1 MMYGCLPSE
10 EQDLNEQEELES
22 VKVKPKKG
30 KKLAVK
36 VGAFVL
42 AGSIVG
48 SIVAWDYF
56 NSNVN
61 VDVPLEDIVAEQSEE
76 SVLDEKIAENDSFS
90 FDKINE
96 LEHYVLISN
105 RLAEMD
111 LNSVCE
117 GMKALTDE
125 EKQEVEAYTILDIEK
140 MLNDI
145 DELNVAEF
153 NDELAKDA
161 ILRKL
166 NYAQGIVNS
175 RLQKEGNKVLEKFGK
190 LFIKVCATDACDLGV
205 EQVDSFVFADD
216 AFKNEENTD
225 IGLTYADQVTGKTY
239 DFTIARSC
247 NALRD
252 VVANITALNNFQ
264 NEDGVYNKDY
274 NDLVL
279 ETINLFKLMLG
290 NDYKADNRK
299 IKAEFNNREVANNLY
314 QLVLKPED

>member
-1 MMYGCLPSE
+1 MK
-10 EQDLNEQEELES
+10 EL
-22 VKVKPKKG
+22 
-30 KKLAVK
+30 KKLSLKEEIDKQAEKTEKEVRENKEIEDMKVSEDMETSLFSRIQEYEYDKRIKKVYRRKKKRMIIVAFAAVL
-36 VGAFVL
+36 VL
-42 AGSIVG
+42 ALGSMITGVG
-48 SIVAWDYF
+48 SRSYWRVLWDEL
-56 NSNVN
+56 NGDETASGI
-61 VDVPLEDIVAEQSEE
+61 DVEDM
-76 SVLDEKIAENDSFS
+76 DSQ
-90 FDKINE
+90 E
-96 LEHYVLISN
+96 
-105 RLAEMD
+105 
-111 LNSVCE
+111 
-117 GMKALTDE
+117 TD
-125 EKQEVEAYTILDIEK
+125 
-140 MLNDI
+140 DI

-175 RLQKEGNKVLEKFGK
+175 RLQKEGNKVLEEFGK

-225 IGLTYADQVTGKTY
+225 IGLIYADQVTGKTY

>member
-1 MMYGCLPSE
+1 MMYGCLPSD

-22 VKVKPKKG
+22 VEVKPKKG

-76 SVLDEKIAENDSFS
+76 SVLDEKLAENDSFS

-145 DELNVAEF
+145 DELNVYKEINKSFGIYVVRMRIKPEQMYLKEYSVDEKQRYAVLFYDNNGEVIKYSIYL
-153 NDELAKDA
+153 NDSDSSF
-161 ILRKL
+161 
-166 NYAQGIVNS
+166 G
-175 RLQKEGNKVLEKFGK
+175 QKE
-190 LFIKVCATDACDLGV
+190 TDALTDEYKIEKDNVIINVKEYSIEANDKKRYIV
-205 EQVDSFVFADD
+205 EF
-216 AFKNEENTD
+216 E
-225 IGLTYADQVTGKTY
+225 Y
-239 DFTIARSC
+239 
-247 NALRD
+247 RD
-252 VVANITALNNFQ
+252 VNYQLKGIMKKTELQ
-264 NEDGVYNKDY
+264 E
-274 NDLVL
+274 
-279 ETINLFKLMLG
+279 I
-290 NDYKADNRK
+290 
-299 IKAEFNNREVANNLY
+299 INNLIF
-314 QLVLKPED
+314 L